1 MPTSKRIRYRNK
13 CQPLEKVSAGS
24 RWYHDS
30 DIGKSLTGTDTISGL
45 LVLDY
50 DKKTASHS
58 FGTGYSFIYLKCTG
72 LGTGATVAVSFD
84 GSNDGVI
91 KLLESEGFSSRID
104 TTASPRLIIQ
114 GEASIEYI
122 TGK

>member
-1 MPTSKRIRYRNK
+1 MATSKRIKYRNK

-24 RWYHDS
+24 RWYADS
-30 DIGKSLTGTDTISGL
+30 DVGKTLTGTDTISGL
-45 LVLDY
+45 TDLEY
-50 DKKTASHS
+50 DKKTSSHS
-58 FGTGYSFIYLKCTG
+58 FGTGFSFIYIKCTG
-72 LGTGATVAVSFD
+72 LTSGTVTVSFD
-84 GSNDGVI
+84 NSDNGVV

-104 TTASPRLIIQ
+104 TTASPKVIIS

>member
-1 MPTSKRIRYRNK
+1 MATSKRIKYRNK

-24 RWYHDS
+24 RWYPDS
-30 DIGKSLTGTDTISGL
+30 DIGKTLTGTDTISGL
-45 LVLDY
+45 TDLEY
-50 DKKTASHS
+50 DKKTSSHS
-58 FGTGYSFIYLKCTG
+58 FGTGFSFIYIKCTG
-72 LGTGATVAVSFD
+72 ITSGNVTVSFD
-84 GSNDGVI
+84 NSDNGVI

-104 TTASPRLIIQ
+104 TTASPKVIIS

>member
-1 MPTSKRIRYRNK
+1 MATSKRIKYRNK

-24 RWYHDS
+24 RWYADS
-30 DIGKSLTGTDTISGL
+30 DVGKTLTGTDTISGL
-45 LVLDY
+45 TDLEY
-50 DKKTASHS
+50 DKKTSSHS
-58 FGTGYSFIYLKCTG
+58 FGTGFSFIYIKCTG
-72 LGTGATVAVSFD
+72 ITSGNVTVSFD
-84 GSNDGVI
+84 NSDNGVI

-104 TTASPRLIIQ
+104 TTASPKVIIS

>member
-1 MPTSKRIRYRNK
+1 MASSKRIKYRNK

-24 RWYHDS
+24 RWYADS
-30 DIGKSLTGTDTISGL
+30 DVGKTLTGTDTISGL
-45 LVLDY
+45 TDLEY
-50 DKKTASHS
+50 DKKTSSHS
-58 FGTGYSFIYLKCTG
+58 FGTGFSFIYIKCTG
-72 LGTGATVAVSFD
+72 ITSGNVTVSFD
-84 GSNDGVI
+84 NSDNGVI

-104 TTASPRLIIQ
+104 TTASPKVIIS

>member
-45 LVLDY
+45 LQLDY

-58 FGTGYSFIYLKCTG
+58 FEDGYSFIYIKCTG
-72 LGTGATVAVSFD
+72 ITSGDVTVSFD
-84 GSNDGVI
+84 GTDNGVI
-91 KLLESEGFSSRID
+91 KLLEAEGFSSRID
-104 TTASPRLIIQ
+104 TDAEPKVIIS
-114 GEASIEYI
+114 GEATIEYI